1 MSHATTAGISQSGE
15 ARTEPAM
22 LILIADDYP
31 AVRRGLREMLADE
44 FPGAS
49 FNEAANDSEVLF
61 ALANSQPSVLLLD
74 LNMPGR
80 SGLDLLQDIR
90 RSYPR
95 LPVLI
100 VSVQPEDQYATP
112 CLRAGAA
119 AYINKDNAQEQL
131 PQAVRNVLS
140 EDCNAG
146 GPHEDTTDV
155 GRTLQRSHGKAY
167 RSFSFF

>member
-1 MSHATTAGISQSGE
+1 MSHATTACISQTSE
-15 ARTEPAM
+15 ARMEPAM
-22 LILIADDYP
+22 LILIADDYA

-49 FNEAANDSEVLF
+49 FTEAANASEALF
-61 ALANSQPSVLLLD
+61 ALANAQPSVLLLD

-80 SGLDLLQDIR
+80 SGLDLLLDIR
-90 RSYPR
+90 HSYPQ

-131 PQAVRNVLS
+131 PQAVRKVL
-140 EDCNAG
+140 EDCDAG
-146 GPHEDTTDV
+146 DPHKDSTDV
-155 GRTLQRSHGKAY
+155 GRTLQKPRGKTY
-167 RSFSFF
+167 KSFSVF